1 MIELTR
7 EIAQQINQEGEH
19 SYPNECCGALFGHFS
34 TTGDA
39 RVTAIFPIVN
49 ARESEEQ
56 YHRFVITADDSL
68 RAERAALAQG
78 VDVVGFYHSH
88 PDHPAIP
95 SEYDREHALPF
106 YAYIIVA
113 VAQGQA
119 GALTSWRLTQ
129 DRQRFLQ
136 EDVQTIE
143 P

>member
-1 MIELTR
+1 MIELTHK
-7 EIAQQINQEGEH
+7 IAKQIGVEGEKA
-19 SYPNECCGALFGHFS
+19 YPNECCGALFGHFS
-34 TTGDA
+34 AQGDA
-39 RVTAIFPIVN
+39 RVTAIFPIDN

-68 RAERAALAQG
+68 RAERTALAQE
-78 VDVVGFYHSH
+78 VDVIGYYHSH

-95 SEYDREHALPF
+95 SEFDREHALPF

-113 VAQGQA
+113 VAQRQA

-136 EDVQTIE
+136 EEVRTV

>member
-1 MIELTR
+1 MIELTQD
-7 EIAQQINQEGEH
+7 IARQISAEGEKA
-19 SYPNECCGALFGHFS
+19 YPNECCGALFGHFLANS
-34 TTGDA
+34 DA

-68 RAERAALAQG
+68 RAERAALARD
-78 VDVVGFYHSH
+78 VDVVGYYHSH

-106 YAYIIVA
+106 YAYVIVA
-113 VAQGQA
+113 VAQRQA
-119 GALTSWRLTQ
+119 EALTSWRLTQ
-129 DRQRFLQ
+129 DRLRFLQ
-136 EDVQTIE
+136 EDVKTV

>member
-7 EIAQQINQEGEH
+7 EIAQQISVEGEG

-34 TTGDA
+34 ASGDA

-49 ARESEEQ
+49 AREAQEQ
-56 YHRFVITADDSL
+56 YHRFVITSDDSL

-78 VDVVGFYHSH
+78 VDVIGYYHSH
-88 PDHPAIP
+88 PDHPAVA

-106 YAYIIVA
+106 YAYVIVA

-119 GALTSWRLTQ
+119 GALTSWRLTR
-129 DRQRFLQ
+129 DRRHFLQ
-136 EDVQTIE
+136 EEVQTVT
-143 P
+143 

>member
-7 EIAQQINQEGEH
+7 EIARQIGAEGEKT
-19 SYPNECCGALFGHFS
+19 YPNECCGALFGHLS
-34 TTGDA
+34 AQGDG

-56 YHRFVITADDSL
+56 YHRFVITADDAL
-68 RAERAALAQG
+68 RAERAALVEG
-78 VDVVGFYHSH
+78 VDVIGYYHSH

-95 SEYDREHALPF
+95 SEFDREHALPF

-113 VAQGQA
+113 VAQRQA

-129 DRQRFLQ
+129 DRLRFLQ
-136 EDVQTIE
+136 EEVHIVS
-143 P
+143 

>member
-7 EIAQQINQEGEH
+7 EIAKQISAEGEKA
-19 SYPNECCGALFGHFS
+19 YPNECCGALFGHFS
-34 TTGDA
+34 AQGDA

-56 YHRFVITADDSL
+56 YHRFVITADDAL
-68 RAERAALAQG
+68 RAERAALAQE
-78 VDVVGFYHSH
+78 VDVVGYYHSH

-95 SEYDREHALPF
+95 SEFDREHALPF

-113 VAQGQA
+113 VAQRQA
-119 GALTSWRLTQ
+119 GLLTSWRLTQ

-136 EDVQTIE
+136 EEVRTV

>member
-7 EIAQQINQEGEH
+7 EIAQQIGKEGEKT
-19 SYPNECCGALFGHFS
+19 YPNECCGALFGHFS
-34 TTGDA
+34 ANGDA
-39 RVTAIFPIVN
+39 RVSAIFPIDN
-49 ARESEEQ
+49 AREAQEQ
-56 YHRFVITADDSL
+56 YHRFVISSDDAL

-78 VDVVGFYHSH
+78 VDVIGYYHSH
-88 PDHPAIP
+88 PDHPAVA

-129 DRQRFLQ
+129 DRRHFLQ
-136 EDVQTIE
+136 EEVQTVT
-143 P
+143 

>member
-1 MIELTR
+1 MIELTQ
-7 EIAQQINQEGEH
+7 EITRLIGAEGEKA
-19 SYPNECCGALFGHFS
+19 YPNECCGALFGHFS
-34 TTGDA
+34 AQGDA

-68 RAERAALAQG
+68 RAERAALSQD
-78 VDVVGFYHSH
+78 VDVIGYYHSH

-95 SEYDREHALPF
+95 SEFDREHALPF

-113 VAQGQA
+113 VAQREA

-136 EDVQTIE
+136 EDVQIVL
-143 P
+143 

>member
-7 EIAQQINQEGEH
+7 DIAKQISAEGEKA
-19 SYPNECCGALFGHFS
+19 YPNECCGALFGHFS
-34 TTGDA
+34 AEGDA

-68 RAERAALAQG
+68 RAERAALAQE
-78 VDVVGFYHSH
+78 VDVVGYYHSH

-95 SEYDREHALPF
+95 SEFDREHALPF

-113 VAQGQA
+113 VAQRQA

-136 EDVQTIE
+136 EEVRTV

>member
-7 EIAQQINQEGEH
+7 DIAKQISAEGEKA
-19 SYPNECCGALFGHFS
+19 YPNECCGALFGHFS
-34 TTGDA
+34 AQGDA

-68 RAERAALAQG
+68 RAERAALAQE
-78 VDVVGFYHSH
+78 VDVVGYYHSH

-95 SEYDREHALPF
+95 SEFDREHALPF

-113 VAQGQA
+113 VAQRQA

-136 EDVQTIE
+136 EEVRTV